1 MVCAGVDVGAATAK
15 AVVINDGHILGHAVV
30 PTGYDVKVAA
40 ETATLKA
47 LEAAGLSLPIG
58 KLEYVVSTGYARN
71 TVKFANKSV
80 TEILCHAKGA
90 HFSIPEAR
98 TVIDIGG
105 QDSKAIELD
114 EDGNVKD
121 FVMNDKCAA
130 GTGRFLD
137 VMSLVLEV
145 GSIDNMGGLSLA
157 SRNPCVI
164 TSTCTIFAESE
175 VISLRA
181 EGKKREDLIAG
192 VHDAIAKRV
201 LAMANKIN
209 IKQKVVFTG
218 GVAKNIGVKKA
229 LETAFANGIAIEV
242 PKEPQIIGALGA
254 ALLAAETIERL
265 K

>member
-1 MVCAGVDVGAATAK
+1 MICAGVDVGAATAK
-15 AVVINDGHILGHAVV
+15 AVVMDGGHVLGHAVV

-40 ETATLKA
+40 LTVTLKA
-47 LEAAGLSLPIG
+47 IEAAGLSLPIG
-58 KLEYVVSTGYARN
+58 ELRYVVSTGYARN
-71 TVKFANKSV
+71 TVEFASRSV

-90 HFSIPEAR
+90 HFSIPDTR

-121 FVMNDKCAA
+121 FIMNDKCAA

-145 GSIDNMGGLSLA
+145 GSIDNMGRLSLA
-157 SRNPCVI
+157 SRDPCVI

-175 VISLRA
+175 VVSLRA

-192 VHDAIAKRV
+192 VHGAIAKRV
-201 LAMANKIN
+201 LAMAKKIN
-209 IKQKVVFTG
+209 IREKVVFTG
-218 GVAKNIGVKKA
+218 GVAKNVGVRKA
-229 LETAFANGIAIEV
+229 LETALANGMAIEV
-242 PKEPQIIGALGA
+242 PKEPQMIGALGA
-254 ALLAAETIERL
+254 ALLAAEASD
-265 K
+265 